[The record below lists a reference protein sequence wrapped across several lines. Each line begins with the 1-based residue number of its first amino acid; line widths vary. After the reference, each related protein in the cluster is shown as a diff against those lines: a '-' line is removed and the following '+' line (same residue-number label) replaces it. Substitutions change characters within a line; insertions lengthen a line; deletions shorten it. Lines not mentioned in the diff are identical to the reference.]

1 MDLLSKTWATTWWNR
16 SVKWQSKIE
25 SKVKNAGKGKYG
37 RVLKMA
43 RKPTSEEYS
52 KTLII
57 TGIGIVII
65 GGLGFGIYLI
75 WEYFPD
81 LVSWVF
87 NV

>member
-1 MDLLSKTWATTWWNR
+1 MDLLRKTWATTWWNK
-16 SVKWQSKIE
+16 SWKWQSKIE
-25 SKVKNAGKGKYG
+25 SRIKNAGKGKYG

-65 GGLGFGIYLI
+65 GGMGFAIFLI

-81 LVSWVF
+81 FVNWAF
-87 NV
+87 NL

>member
-1 MDLLSKTWATTWWNR
+1 MDLLKKTWTGSW
-16 SVKWQSKIE
+16 KWQSKIE
-25 SKVKNAGKGKYG
+25 SKIKNAGKGKYG
-37 RVLKMA
+37 RVLKMS

-65 GGLGFGIYLI
+65 GGMGFGIYLL

-87 NV
+87 GL

>member
-1 MDLLSKTWATTWWNR
+1 M
-16 SVKWQSKIE
+16 KWQSKIE
-25 SKVKNAGKGKYG
+25 SRIKNAGKGKYG

-52 KTLII
+52 KTLVI

-65 GGLGFGIYLI
+65 GGLGFAIFLI

-81 LVSWVF
+81 LVNWAF
-87 NV
+87 GL

>member
-1 MDLLSKTWATTWWNR
+1 MDLLKKTWTGSW
-16 SVKWQSKIE
+16 KWQSKIE
-25 SKVKNAGKGKYG
+25 SKIKNTGKGKYG

-43 RKPTSEEYS
+43 RKPTGDEYS

-87 NV
+87 AL